1 MTSPDQYIAYIISRL
16 FSGLLGT
23 IPPAVGSA
31 VIVET
36 FFLHQRGRLFALFEL
51 CFLFGVFVIP
61 TIGGFVIRNQSLGWP
76 WTFWWT
82 AIMLGVSAILVFLV
96 VEETKTDR
104 DNSDNVHGMS
114 VTATG
119 LRHRFD
125 TFFMPWRKRKMS
137 SVTELVRH

>member
-1 MTSPDQYIAYIISRL
+1 MTSRGDYIAYIISRL

-31 VIVET
+31 VIVEA

-61 TIGGFVIRNQSLGWP
+61 TIGGFVIENQSLGWP

-82 AIMLGVSAILVFLV
+82 AIMLGVSAILVFAV
-96 VEETKTDR
+96 VEETTFDR
-104 DNSDNVHGMS
+104 DNGDYARGMT
-114 VTATG
+114 VKPG
-119 LRHRFD
+119 VLQNRLD
-125 TFFMPWRKRKMS
+125 TFFMPWRRRKAYS
-137 SVTELVRH
+137 ATELVRQ